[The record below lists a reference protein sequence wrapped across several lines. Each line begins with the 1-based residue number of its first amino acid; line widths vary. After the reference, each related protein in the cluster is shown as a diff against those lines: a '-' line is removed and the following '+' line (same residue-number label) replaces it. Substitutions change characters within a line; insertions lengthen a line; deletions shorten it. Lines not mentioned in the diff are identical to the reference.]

1 MYYKSRKQMAAF
13 LMAAA
18 LCAAPVVQTFPV
30 FALDDTPAV
39 ALEVNAGKTVKG
51 TFISYMDDTEKAD
64 VDKVVGAYA
73 KLPDSIKQK
82 LVNDQVRIIL
92 YDKLEGPATKLTY
105 AASSYSAPEYYTYD
119 QGSDAKVT
127 NENYIQQEIKDHASG
142 KVRINNAVIRISSGK
157 YEEQALLH
165 SVGHWIDDMNSSD
178 GKRLSASQAN
188 GFESLYE
195 KYKTTLRSVDKY
207 AAVVISN
214 PSEMFAEGV
223 RLYIE
228 SPGTLQKISPELYAY
243 ITTAIN
249 NAVNNGY

>member
-1 MYYKSRKQMAAF
+1 
-13 LMAAA
+13 
-18 LCAAPVVQTFPV
+18 
-30 FALDDTPAV
+30 
-39 ALEVNAGKTVKG
+39 
-51 TFISYMDDTEKAD
+51 MDDTEKVD

-127 NENYIQQEIKDHASG
+127 NENYTQQEIKDHASG

-195 KYKTTLRSVDKY
+195 KYKTTLQVCRRCNIESIRNVCGRRPALYRKPGY
-207 AAVVISN
+207 AAENFARVVC
-214 PSEMFAEGV
+214 
-223 RLYIE
+223 LYHHCD
-228 SPGTLQKISPELYAY
+228 Q
-243 ITTAIN
+243 
-249 NAVNNGY
+249 

>member
-1 MYYKSRKQMAAF
+1 
-13 LMAAA
+13 MAAA
-18 LCAAPVVQTFPV
+18 LCAAPLQAFPV
-30 FALDDTPAV
+30 FALGDNPAV
-39 ALEVNAGKTVKG
+39 TSEVAAGQTIKS
-51 TFISYMDDTEKAD
+51 TFISYMDDTDKTD
-64 VDKVVGAYA
+64 VDKVVKAYS

-82 LVNDQVRIIL
+82 LVADQVRIIL

-127 NENYIQQEIKDHASG
+127 NENYTKQEIKDHTSG

-157 YEEQALLH
+157 YEEQALFH

-178 GKRLSASQAN
+178 GKRLSASQAK
-188 GFESLYE
+188 GFDSLYE
-195 KYKTTLRSVDKY
+195 KYKTMLRSVDKY
-207 AAVVISN
+207 SAVVISN